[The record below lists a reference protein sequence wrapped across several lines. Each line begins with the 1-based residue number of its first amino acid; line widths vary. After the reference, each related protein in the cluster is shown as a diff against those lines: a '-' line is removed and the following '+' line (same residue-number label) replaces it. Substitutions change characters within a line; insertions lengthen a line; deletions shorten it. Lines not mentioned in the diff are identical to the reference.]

1 MGTWS
6 RAQLG
11 RARAAVRWIFR
22 ASSEVIRGVNALE
35 CYRGKASALHAWAEQ
50 LKKTCSAAAVP
61 ACLVRAARSA
71 QLHGVCGEN
80 SKQGEVTASG
90 RPFSGGEHR
99 TS

>member
-1 MGTWS
+1 MLSSVTG
-6 RAQLG
+6 
-11 RARAAVRWIFR
+11 ARPVPSIHGL
-22 ASSEVIRGVNALE
+22 SS
-35 CYRGKASALHAWAEQ
+35 W
-50 LKKTCSAAAVP
+50 KKTCSAAAVP